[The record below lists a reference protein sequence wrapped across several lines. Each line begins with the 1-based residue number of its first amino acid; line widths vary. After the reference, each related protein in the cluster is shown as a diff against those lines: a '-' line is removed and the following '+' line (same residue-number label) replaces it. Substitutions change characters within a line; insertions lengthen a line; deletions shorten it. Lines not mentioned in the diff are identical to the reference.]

1 MANRLTRIYT
11 RTGDEG
17 TTSLGDGTRS
27 TKESTRI
34 EAIGT
39 VNSTVA
45 SEYYLQRI
53 LRQEYTIS
61 WKIFSMTC
69 LI

>member
-11 RTGDEG
+11 RTGDDG
-17 TTSLGDGTRS
+17 TTSLGDGSRS

-39 VNSTVA
+39 VDELNSCIGVLLT
-45 SEYYLQRI
+45 ENL
-53 LRQEYTIS
+53 
-61 WKIFSMTC
+61 
-69 LI
+69 